1 MRPTGGAEF
10 AAPVEPVVGREAE
23 LKRIASFLE
32 NGAPELV
39 LWLQG
44 PPGIGK
50 TTLLRAATDIAR
62 ARGYRILSCQ
72 PTAAE
77 TAFSYVS
84 LGDLVEP
91 VVEEVLPELPPPQRQ
106 AAEAAL
112 GLGPTRRGI
121 DERLAGLAVLSTLRL
136 LAQESPVLLAID

>member
-1 MRPTGGAEF
+1 
-10 AAPVEPVVGREAE
+10 
-23 LKRIASFLE
+23 
-32 NGAPELV
+32 
-39 LWLQG
+39 
-44 PPGIGK
+44 
-50 TTLLRAATDIAR
+50 ATDIAR

-77 TAFSYVS
+77 TAFSFVS
-84 LGDLVEP
+84 LGDLIEP

-136 LAQESPVLLAID
+136 LAQESPVLLAIDDLQWLDRPSAAALRFAARRLRQEPVRVVASV